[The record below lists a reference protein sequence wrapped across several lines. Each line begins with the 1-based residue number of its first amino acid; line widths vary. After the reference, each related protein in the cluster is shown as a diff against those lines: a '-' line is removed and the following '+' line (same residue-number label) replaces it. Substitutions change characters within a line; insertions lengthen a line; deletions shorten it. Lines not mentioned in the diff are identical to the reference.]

1 MPTWE
6 IIAKIHTD
14 SEAVPTITDLGD
26 VIQISFD
33 PTDNVNPRVY
43 EIGSPHPFDDAPVI
57 LTHA

>member
-43 EIGSPHPFDDAPVI
+43 EIGSPHPFDDAP
-57 LTHA
+57 